1 MLFLQ
6 DNSENSKE
14 YLSLIVV
21 VFENNKVC
29 NAIQAT
35 KSSALFELEFIFSN
49 TPCFLAYNMFD
60 P

>member
-1 MLFLQ
+1 MLFQQ
-6 DNSENSKE
+6 DNSEDLRNNRSEIFNIVKE

-35 KSSALFELEFIFSN
+35 KSSALF
-49 TPCFLAYNMFD
+49 
-60 P
+60 